1 MKTAISIP
9 DPLFEEAERIAKRRG
24 MSRSE
29 LYSRAVAEYVRA
41 ERFLGVRERLDAVYQ
56 AHPEE
61 SGLDPMIEQAQ
72 ARSLPKERW

>member
-1 MKTAISIP
+1 MKTAVSIP

-56 AHPEE
+56 AHPGN
-61 SGLDPMIEQAQ
+61 SGLDRLIEQAQ
-72 ARSLPKERW
+72 VRSVPKERW